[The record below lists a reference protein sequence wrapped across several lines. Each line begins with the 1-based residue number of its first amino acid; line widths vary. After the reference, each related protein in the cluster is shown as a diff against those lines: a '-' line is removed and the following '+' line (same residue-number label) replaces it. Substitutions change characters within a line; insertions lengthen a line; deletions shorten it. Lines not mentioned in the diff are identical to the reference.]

1 MHCTYAHPPPPHTH
15 CPLHRALDGVTK
27 GFMDFTNTKSFLC
40 MSGHMSWG
48 ARMQLLNYTAYDIV
62 RGATMFGSVSIYV
75 LPLGRDRNLVP
86 GYLTARAWGTVCAG
100 PCL

>member
-1 MHCTYAHPPPPHTH
+1 
-15 CPLHRALDGVTK
+15 
-27 GFMDFTNTKSFLC
+27 MDFTNTKSFLC

-75 LPLGRDRNLVP
+75 FSLGRDRNLVP
-86 GYLTARAWGTVCAG
+86 GSLTARAWGNCVRWPISLTQ
-100 PCL
+100 